1 METIIPASNC
11 RADFTPSNVGQAS
24 RNQSASYLHLYPRG
38 KVRLT
43 VVSKIGR
50 EATIAIVNERNF
62 FGEGALAGEVLR
74 MGSAAAMTDCQGSVN
89 MRKSRPT
96 SLYQSKAAKPTK
108 SSLKHGRKK
117 PPVVRMPAN
126 PSPGS

>member
-1 METIIPASNC
+1 VETIIPASNC
-11 RADFTPSNVGQAS
+11 RADSTPSSVGQAS
-24 RNQSASYLHLYPRG
+24 RNQSASYLLYPKG

-74 MGSAAAMTDCQGSVN
+74 MGSAAAMTDCQGAVN
-89 MRKSRPT
+89 KRKSRPT

-108 SSLKHGRKK
+108 SSLKHGR
-117 PPVVRMPAN
+117 
-126 PSPGS
+126 